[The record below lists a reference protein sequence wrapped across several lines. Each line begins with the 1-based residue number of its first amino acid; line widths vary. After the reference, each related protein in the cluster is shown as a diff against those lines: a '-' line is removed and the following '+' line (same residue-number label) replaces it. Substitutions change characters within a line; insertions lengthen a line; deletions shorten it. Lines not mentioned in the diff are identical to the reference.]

1 MSALIFFHLNIKAGT
16 GRLTKAPINKDEIP
30 AYGLNRPLIKYS
42 TTNTQMDEYDWLTG

>member
-1 MSALIFFHLNIKAGT
+1 MLTLIFFRLNIKAET

-42 TTNTQMDEYDWLTG
+42 TDITQMDEYDWLTG